1 MLPAA
6 TQAEILRLAYAEHWS
21 VTRIA
26 HEVGVNWKSVR
37 KVVQRRSVA
46 LDRARPRPR
55 ATLLT
60 PYLAQLQT
68 LLARDPER
76 SAVNCLQPLRAAGY
90 RGGITTL
97 RMACARLRPAPAS
110 DAFVALTF
118 APAERVQIDWGE
130 FGDVFEIGR
139 AVHAFLLVCCYSRLL
154 TVEFTFSQTL
164 EAFLRCHEHA
174 FAFLGGYSRE
184 TQYDNLAT
192 AVAERRGRLVRWNP
206 RFLAYAGHCG
216 FRPVA
221 CTPGR
226 GNEKGRVEDG
236 VKYLR
241 VNFWPGRTFR
251 DLADLNAQAQAWR
264 DTVANTREHRATRKV
279 PDLHVAEERPHWL
292 PLREPYDT
300 DEVRTVVVPPTF
312 RVAFDSNRYSVPWRL
327 VGKALTLRAD
337 AETVTL
343 WYGTHRV
350 ARHARDW
357 GRDHDVVLPAHADG
371 LLAQKPG
378 AQGQWQVQAVE
389 ALGPAARQY
398 LTRIRAGTRSLRAE
412 LEHLL
417 LLTTLYGPTLV
428 EAALAACL
436 AQAIVGSAHVER
448 WLHLQH
454 AGPLAPPPLTLGD
467 PRLTLPPVRPNLA
480 RYDALLLDADTAAS
494 PTEAPDGPADA

>member
-1 MLPAA
+1 L
-6 TQAEILRLAYAEHWS
+6 
-21 VTRIA
+21 
-26 HEVGVNWKSVR
+26 
-37 KVVQRRSVA
+37 
-46 LDRARPRPR
+46 
-55 ATLLT
+55 
-60 PYLAQLQT
+60 
-68 LLARDPER
+68 
-76 SAVNCLQPLRAAGY
+76 
-90 RGGITTL
+90 
-97 RMACARLRPAPAS
+97 
-110 DAFVALTF
+110 
-118 APAERVQIDWGE
+118 
-130 FGDVFEIGR
+130 
-139 AVHAFLLVCCYSRLL
+139 
-154 TVEFTFSQTL
+154 
-164 EAFLRCHEHA
+164 
-174 FAFLGGYSRE
+174 
-184 TQYDNLAT
+184 
-192 AVAERRGRLVRWNP
+192 
-206 RFLAYAGHCG
+206 
-216 FRPVA
+216 
-221 CTPGR
+221 
-226 GNEKGRVEDG
+226 EKGRVEDS
-236 VKYLR
+236 VKYVR
-241 VNFWPGRTFR
+241 ANFWPGRTFR

-300 DEVRTVVVPPTF
+300 DEVRSVVVPPGF

-350 ARHARDW
+350 ARHTRDW
-357 GRDHDVVLPAHADG
+357 GRDHDCVIPAHAEG

-417 LLTTLYGPTLV
+417 LLSTLYGPGPV

-436 AQAIVGSAHVER
+436 ARAIVGSDAVER
-448 WLHLQH
+448 WLQLQH

-480 RYDALLLDADTAAS
+480 RYDALLLDADAATS
-494 PTEAPDGPADA
+494 PTEEPDGPADA

>member
-6 TQAEILRLAYAEHWS
+6 IQAEILRLAYAERWS

-26 HEVGVNWKSVR
+26 HHVGVNWKSVR

-46 LDRARPRPR
+46 LARARPRLR
-55 ATLLT
+55 TTLLT
-60 PYLAQLQT
+60 PCTAQLQT
-68 LLARDPER
+68 LLAQDPKR
-76 SAVNCLQPLRAAGY
+76 SAVNCLQQLRVAGY

-97 RMACARLRPAPAS
+97 RMSLARVRPAPARE
-110 DAFVALTF
+110 AFVSLTF
-118 APAERVQIDWGE
+118 GPAERVQIDWGE
-130 FGDVFEIGR
+130 FGDVFGIGR

-174 FAFLGGYSRE
+174 FAFLGGYGRE
-184 TQYDNLAT
+184 AQYDNLAT

-216 FRPVA
+216 FQPVA

-226 GNEKGRVEDG
+226 GNEKGRVEDS

-241 VNFWPGRTFR
+241 TNFWPGRTFR

-264 DTVANTREHRATRKV
+264 DDVANAREHRATRKI
-279 PDLHVAEERPHWL
+279 PRLLGAEERPHLL

-300 DEVRTVVVPPTF
+300 DEVRSVVVPPTF

-350 ARHARDW
+350 ARHARCW
-357 GRDHDVVLPAHADG
+357 GRDQEVVCPAHADG

-378 AQGQWQVQAVE
+378 ARGQWQVQAVE
-389 ALGPAARQY
+389 ALGPHARQY
-398 LTRIRAGTRSLRAE
+398 LTLIRAGTRSLRAE

-417 LLTTLYGPTLV
+417 LLTTLYGPSPV
-428 EAALAACL
+428 EAALGACL
-436 AQAIVGSAHVER
+436 AQAILGSDHVER
-448 WLHLQH
+448 WLTLQT
-454 AGPLAPPPLTLGD
+454 AGPVAPPPLTLGD
-467 PRLTLPPVRPNLA
+467 PRLTVPPVRPNLA
-480 RYDALLLDADTAAS
+480 RFDALLLD
-494 PTEAPDGPADA
+494 PDRDAGPREETDAPADA